1 MPGYTVQT
9 SSVRVGG
16 VDYRIRALS
25 DKQQFADAS
34 GAAERAG
41 ISSATWPLFG
51 VLWPAGLVLAEE
63 MSGFP
68 VSGKRVLEIGC
79 GLGLSS
85 LVLQR
90 RGADIT
96 ASDHHPL
103 AEEFLK
109 ANAVLNGLAEVPFR
123 IAQWSGP
130 NPDLGT
136 FDLIIGGDV
145 LYERDHVGLLAG
157 FLDLHARPEAEI
169 LITDPGRSHANALSR
184 ALAAQGYQCSEERRA
199 FEPGEQ
205 PPFRGRLL
213 RYRR

>member
-1 MPGYTVQT
+1 MPGYTVAT
-9 SSVRVGG
+9 TSVRVGG
-16 VDYRIRALS
+16 ADYLVRALS
-25 DKQQFADAS
+25 DKQQFSDA
-34 GAAERAG
+34 GGVAERAG

-63 MSGFP
+63 MSRFP
-68 VSGKRVLEIGC
+68 VAGKRVLEIGC

-103 AEEFLK
+103 AEEFLS
-109 ANAVLNGLAEVPFR
+109 ANAALNGLAKVPFR

-130 NPDLGT
+130 NPDLGR

-157 FLDLHARPEAEI
+157 FIALHAGAEAEI
-169 LITDPGRSHANALSR
+169 LISDPGRNHANALSR
-184 ALAAQGYQCSEERRA
+184 ALAAQGFECTQTRRA
-199 FEPGEQ
+199 FEPGEA

-213 RYRR
+213 HYRR